1 MAVTDIIIILG
12 ILGAGGLIFYMLKET
27 LKWDKIN
34 ISGLNPLLLLVGFII
49 LVIILGKIVITTML
63 NALLS
68 AELLPMW
75 IFIGAIIVFI
85 GVFYVGK
92 LFKEW

>member
-12 ILGAGGLIFYMLKET
+12 IMGAGGLIFYMLKEI

-34 ISGLNPLLLLVGFII
+34 VTGQHFLLLIIGFII
-49 LVIILGKIVITTML
+49 LTIILGKIIITTLL

-75 IFIGAIIVFI
+75 IFIGAIVVFI
-85 GVFYVGK
+85 GFFYVGK
-92 LFKEW
+92 LFKQW